1 MIKRILAVVIASI
14 FVFSACGR
22 EGKEDDNPSAPSEEA
37 SGVSRDK
44 EEVPEEPKEEGPD
57 LTGLAIDPLTGLYID
72 EKETGKRP
80 YAVVINN
87 LPKAL
92 PQSGISQADIL
103 YEVLAEGGITRLI
116 AIFKDFDSKKI
127 GSVRSTRPYFLDFAI
142 DNDAIFVHHGGS
154 EQGYAD
160 IRRLGYDHL
169 DGMQLDG
176 KTFVR
181 DKERLSKPGMYE
193 HSSFTAAELLKSE
206 ASAKGFRLELKEE
219 YEAPFDFYSE
229 TDEMPKG
236 DAAFN
241 ITVPFAPQS
250 QVGYFEYDKEEEK
263 YLRFQNG
270 NKHIDSENNEQL
282 KVNNIIIQY
291 VGMKVIDNEGR
302 REFDN
307 IGSGDGLLITKGV
320 SYPIKWSKAGKIEP
334 TLWTDEKGDKIKLN
348 PGKTWIC
355 VFQKGSEII
364 IEDGSEKPQE
374 SPRP

>member
-1 MIKRILAVVIASI
+1 MIKRILSIMIASV
-14 FVFSACGR
+14 FVFSACGK
-22 EGKEDDNPSAPSEEA
+22 EGKKDKEPPMHSEEA
-37 SGVSRDK
+37 TPASEK
-44 EEVPEEPKEEGPD
+44 KQEVPEEPADEGPD
-57 LTGLAIDPLTGLYID
+57 LTGLAIDPLTGIYID
-72 EKETGKRP
+72 ENEVLKRP

-92 PQSGISQADIL
+92 PQSGISQADIM

-116 AIFKDFDSKKI
+116 AVFKDFDSKKI

-160 IRRLGYDHL
+160 IRRLGYNNL

-176 KTFVR
+176 KTFIR

-206 ASAKGFRLELKEE
+206 AAAKGFRTELTEK

-229 TDEMPKG
+229 GEEMPKG
-236 DAAFN
+236 DAALN

-250 QVGYFEYDKEEEK
+250 QVGYFEYNKEEEK

-291 VGMKVIDNEGR
+291 VGMRVIDNEGR

-307 IGSGDGLLITKGV
+307 IGAGTGLLITKGV
-320 SYPIKWSKAGKIEP
+320 SYPIKWSKAGKLEP
-334 TLWTDEKGDKIKLN
+334 TRWTDENGHKIKLT

-364 IEDGSEKPQE
+364 VE
-374 SPRP
+374 